1 MNFKKI
7 FYLSTVFVLAL
18 SSCSD
23 NDETEDSFTPKVF
36 NVMGKVEKGPMI
48 RVSHVDM
55 RTLDEYMTP
64 TGSFYSTT
72 IDNNLGD
79 FNYGALKINSPYAQL
94 TADGYFFNEID
105 GELSEGTIKLDAIVD
120 LKDNSTINVNVLT
133 HLKSKRI
140 HHLITTKGMTFKE
153 ANAQAQKELLTQFG
167 LQQYASKDASQFS
180 LTSGDDASGA
190 LIAISSLVLTD
201 RSDAEIVEYLSILS
215 NEFGKEGAFS
225 QETKKRIQSGK
236 NYLNA
241 RLDRI
246 SENIKSCYK
255 ELGLEVKVKDLAYY
269 FDWDNDGIA
278 GNELDESESVTLST
292 TEINVPKE
300 GGEYTISIVSDKP
313 YYLNPP
319 SFDSDSDSGLQELP
333 QDNIIEENY
342 FGGLYEP
349 GANLPTPSIKYNKT
363 IENNTI
369 TIKIEPAQFKKDLS
383 TTFTVYNA
391 RGKVAATVTI
401 KQSGD
406 KNYWVKHDPVRLG
419 DAGEHVVLG
428 IMSIMRDAVSKQLHL
443 QTGYIHQENF
453 RDPVPFRPYDGEIG
467 NIWGRYY
474 TAINQWLTMKD
485 VDANQ
490 LNCYQSFIDTHLALA
505 YYQLSSRWGGIP
517 FIMQRPN
524 DAHIFLPRTDE
535 AKVLS
540 RVENM
545 LFDAM
550 GDLDEHRYDAFQDAN
565 SMLFVSKNV
574 ARILLAFVYCNQKKF
589 DKALPLLE
597 EVIRRGEYHLEY
609 SQATEYQ
616 NNAEC
621 ILGYYPEM
629 SSAQKIF
636 PCLDYKDVILTAA
649 ECLYHTG
656 NTPKAKEYIN
666 QVCEYKNLTADQSD
680 VLKAIASLHYQINS
694 PSYMNFIRR
703 NGLGE
708 SFMGLSPNNLYQLLW
723 PIPSSE
729 LDKNPQLTQNPGYY

>member
-48 RVSHVDM
+48 RGSHVDM

-64 TGSFYSTT
+64 TGSFYSAT

-246 SENIKSCYK
+246 SENIKSRYK

-333 QDNIIEENY
+333 QDNVIEENY

-535 AKVLS
+535 AEVLS

-649 ECLYHTG
+649 ECLYHAG

-723 PIPSSE
+723 PIPSGE

>member
-48 RVSHVDM
+48 RGSHVDM

-64 TGSFYSTT
+64 TGSFYSAT

-246 SENIKSCYK
+246 SENIKSRYK

-333 QDNIIEENY
+333 QDNVIEENY

-535 AKVLS
+535 AEVLS

-649 ECLYHTG
+649 ECLYHTE

-723 PIPSSE
+723 PIPSGE

>member
-48 RVSHVDM
+48 RGSHVNM

-64 TGSFYSTT
+64 TGSFYSAT

-246 SENIKSCYK
+246 SENIKSRYK

-333 QDNIIEENY
+333 QDNVIEENY

-535 AKVLS
+535 AEVLS

-680 VLKAIASLHYQINS
+680 VLKAIASLH
-694 PSYMNFIRR
+694 
-703 NGLGE
+703 L
-708 SFMGLSPNNLYQLLW
+708 
-723 PIPSSE
+723 
-729 LDKNPQLTQNPGYY
+729 

>member
-48 RVSHVDM
+48 RGSHVDM

-64 TGSFYSTT
+64 TGSFYSAT

-246 SENIKSCYK
+246 SENIKSRYK

-333 QDNIIEENY
+333 QDNVIEENY

-535 AKVLS
+535 AEVLS

-680 VLKAIASLHYQINS
+680 VLKAIALLHYQINS

-723 PIPSSE
+723 PIPSGE